1 MKWEDIIKTPK
12 KIASGGR
19 YANPKYSR
27 SYGKHSM
34 IQPSQSAAWLLQRL
48 VEPGANVDELIED
61 FIETYEL
68 DDEETKKLENII
80 QVFLQAHKKAH
91 AQIVSM
97 DWKVDTKRYPQD
109 KYYDD
114 GE

>member
-12 KIASGGR
+12 KIASVGR
-19 YANPKYSR
+19 YANPKHHT
-27 SYGKHSM
+27 YGKHAM
-34 IQPSQSAAWLLQRL
+34 IQPRQSALWLLNAL
-48 VEPGANVDELIED
+48 VEPGANVDEEIED
-61 FIETYEL
+61 FIEKYRL
-68 DDEETKKLENII
+68 DDEETKELENII

-109 KYYDD
+109 KYYDA